1 MEMTPTQPSVE
12 KMRILKDFLDKR
24 DIPLLFV
31 QIPGKC
37 SKYDDRFP
45 VGVRDFSNSWADD
58 FLRQLE
64 QAGIQCVDLRR
75 EMYDSGMDQYSLY
88 FRTDH
93 HWRTEGGFWAFQ
105 NIAALLKSQY
115 DFQFSSDL
123 LHDSNYKTVVYKKM
137 LLGSQGI
144 RVGSLYAG
152 KDDFSLIT
160 PDFPTDFTVLYDNQ
174 EKTRTGSFD
183 DVFLYK
189 EYLCGSNLSSN
200 ATLTYC
206 GRDTGEV
213 VITNHLSSNNKK
225 IIQLRDSYSR
235 CLSPFL
241 AQTCSQL
248 RVMDLRY
255 YRTMTLLDYIDQN
268 RPDLVLIT
276 LCPDVCDM
284 TFSFDEVPGKVYKK

>member
-1 MEMTPTQPSVE
+1 MT
-12 KMRILKDFLDKR
+12 
-24 DIPLLFV
+24 
-31 QIPGKC
+31 
-37 SKYDDRFP
+37 
-45 VGVRDFSNSWADD
+45 
-58 FLRQLE
+58 
-64 QAGIQCVDLRR
+64 
-75 EMYDSGMDQYSLY
+75 
-88 FRTDH
+88 
-93 HWRTEGGFWAFQ
+93 
-105 NIAALLKSQY
+105 
-115 DFQFSSDL
+115 FSSVPIFFT
-123 LHDSNYKTVVYKKM
+123 TVITKQSSIKRCFLVHRESASAPFTRGEMNFDIKR
-137 LLGSQGI
+137 I
-144 RVGSLYAG
+144 CDTDVGSLYAG
-152 KDDFSLIT
+152 RDDFSLIT

-174 EKTRTGSFD
+174 EKARAGSFD

-255 YRTMTLLDYIDQN
+255 YRTMTFLDYIDQN

-276 LCPDVCDM
+276 LCPDICDM
-284 TFSFDEVPGKVYKK
+284 TFSFDEIPESVYKK